1 MAITNA
7 SKLADFAS
15 GASSTNTSVIQVDY
29 TNQRVG
35 IGTTN
40 PTSKLHVIG
49 DVRVSGVVTATTFV
63 GALTGTA
70 TSATNIPNLT
80 GAITSNN
87 TTTSLGSFSSANLAT
102 ALTDETGSGANVF
115 ATSPTLVTP
124 VLGAATATSIVVSSG
139 STFTNGPVLVG
150 TATSTGT
157 ASQPLQ
163 VTGGAYVSE
172 NVGIGTTNPT
182 SKLHVV
188 GDVLLSS
195 VNSGPISGT
204 RNRIINGSMVIDQ
217 RNAGVSTTFIAAA
230 AAQYSVDRWYG
241 YCTGA
246 NVTGQRITTV
256 GVQAGG
262 LYTYKFTGAA
272 SVTGIGFGHR
282 IESYNSID
290 LAGSTATLAVDL
302 SNSLL
307 TGVGWTAYYA
317 NSTDTFGTLAS
328 PNKTS
333 IASGT
338 FTVGATTSRYSASI
352 SIPAA
357 ATTGIEVI
365 FTVGAQTSG
374 TWTISNVQLESGPV
388 ATPFERRSYGQ
399 ELTLCKRYFQFAG
412 NGCFGAAEGAG
423 AIGFA
428 EKFEVPMRVAPTI
441 LYNTFYSTTAT
452 WRYLSSDIDN
462 GSIASLANA
471 TTSTHGLWSQQGGF
485 SGLTTGA
492 VFTSRNSIST
502 TTLFIAL
509 NSEL

>member
-29 TNQRVG
+29 TNRNVG
-35 IGTTN
+35 VGTTN
-40 PTSKLHVIG
+40 PTSKLTVQG
-49 DVRVSGVVTATTFV
+49 DVLVSGVVTATTFS
-63 GALTGTA
+63 GNASSATYATNAGIATYA
-70 TSATNIPNLT
+70 TSSGVSTSVIGGIGSITQLT
-80 GAITSNN
+80 V
-87 TTTSLGSFSSANLAT
+87 
-102 ALTDETGSGANVF
+102 SG
-115 ATSPTLVTP
+115 
-124 VLGAATATSIVVSSG
+124 I
-139 STFTNGPVLVG
+139 STFTNGPVLIG
-150 TATSTGT
+150 AATSTGT
-157 ASQPLQ
+157 ASQRLQ
-163 VTGGAYVSE
+163 VTGGTYVSD
-172 NVGIGTTNPT
+172 NLGVGTTNPT

-256 GVQAGG
+256 GVQTGG

-272 SVTGIGFGHR
+272 SVTGIGFGQR

-399 ELTLCKRYFQFAG
+399 ELALCQRYFQKRDFTANGWITSATKSIG
-412 NGCFGAAEGAG
+412 NIAFGTPFRASPSSA
-423 AIGFA
+423 
-428 EKFEVPMRVAPTI
+428 
-441 LYNTFYSTTAT
+441 TFNS
-452 WRYLSSDIDN
+452 
-462 GSIASLANA
+462 GSISYGPGGNQSITSMDAPGTLVADYIEAGFNISGGMTTNAGSSIRANI
-471 TTSTHGLWSQQGGF
+471 
-485 SGLTTGA
+485 
-492 VFTSRNSIST
+492 SIS
-502 TTLFIAL
+502 A
-509 NSEL
+509 EL